1 MSRLH
6 GNIAAAALV
15 LLSPSVVSTGL
26 PSPQAGLS
34 EAEKFRL
41 SVVRPVL
48 RALGNSGC
56 ELETLLVATAA
67 HESHL
72 GRLHENVFQ
81 ITEIAIEEIKR
92 RGGTYPSTKPTLFQQ
107 ARAVLDIYT
116 KDGEYRHGRVERT
129 PGTAREVAFLWKRVY
144 NTPAGKGTVR
154 KFLRDAE
161 REGVK
166 WCKSQ
171 GRTDK

>member
-6 GNIAAAALV
+6 GTIAAVALA
-15 LLSPSVVSTGL
+15 LISPSIVSTGL
-26 PSPQAGLS
+26 PRPQAGLS

-48 RALGNSGC
+48 RALGNSTC
-56 ELETLLVATAA
+56 EMETLLVATAA

-92 RGGTYPSTKPTLFQQ
+92 QGRTYPSTKPTLFHQT
-107 ARAVLDIYT
+107 RAALDIYI
-116 KDGEYRHGRVERT
+116 GSQEYQHGRVERI
-129 PGTAREVAFLWKRVY
+129 PGTAREVAFLWKRLY

-154 KFLRDAE
+154 RFLADAK

-166 WCKSQ
+166 WCQS
-171 GRTDK
+171 